1 MKSWEQ
7 RPIEVANL
15 FNPAFCGEIIRI
27 CVKSYVKE
35 TDQAFPYLLTFLV
48 LPIILYDNTRKSMAP
63 DGRRYSF
70 LHHWLQDHPYLRIH
84 FAERVRELIPITQE
98 SLTFLFQLRLLHFNE
113 NGTLVTLEYKRK
125 KIPDSQK
132 TDPIKDFYHKAE
144 ILGKWFA
151 RAGDLKTIYIMW
163 GIQP

>member
-70 LHHWLQDHPYLRIH
+70 LHHWLQDYPYLRIH

-98 SLTFLFQLRLLHFNE
+98 SLTFLVQLQLLSLNE
-113 NGTLVTLEYKRK
+113 NGTLETIEYRRR
-125 KIPDSQK
+125 IPESQR